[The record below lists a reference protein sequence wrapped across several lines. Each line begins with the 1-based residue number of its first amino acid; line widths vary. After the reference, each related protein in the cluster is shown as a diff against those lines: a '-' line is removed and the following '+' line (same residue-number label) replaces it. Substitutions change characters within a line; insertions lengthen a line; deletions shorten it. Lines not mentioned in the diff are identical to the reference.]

1 MPVDSR
7 VPDALRE
14 RVNVGATAPKCGS
27 CGIKYR
33 TPTGKH
39 QDFQWIPISEFQSE
53 KGIGSNSRSQSQ
65 EARSTELNPPV
76 LWRGVR
82 SSELTDKSKIQGEK
96 SVAFHLEPQLQ
107 GVKTSPLAIELQEPK
122 MFTLTSEPQPQGITT
137 KEINKEP
144 QAQSVRSVQWIH
156 QEEFLGVKFL
166 GSNSRSP
173 FQGVKWTE
181 QKPSIKLGGGKPS
194 VATQGP
200 KL

>member
-1 MPVDSR
+1 M
-7 VPDALRE
+7 A
-14 RVNVGATAPKCGS
+14 
-27 CGIKYR
+27 
-33 TPTGKH
+33 
-39 QDFQWIPISEFQSE
+39 FPI
-53 KGIGSNSRSQSQ
+53 
-65 EARSTELNPPV
+65 
-76 LWRGVR
+76 
-82 SSELTDKSKIQGEK
+82 
-96 SVAFHLEPQLQ
+96 EPQLQ
-107 GVKTSPLAIELQEPK
+107 RVKTSPLAIELQEPK
-122 MFTLTSEPQPQGITT
+122 TFNLTSEPQPQGITT
-137 KEINKEP
+137 KELNKEP

>member
-1 MPVDSR
+1 MSTELVVQSVKAGEFRNDLQVPSTKPWQFTPGL
-7 VPDALRE
+7 PDALRE
-14 RVNVGATAPKCGS
+14 SLEVNVGATAPRCGN

-107 GVKTSPLAIELQEPK
+107 GVKTSP
-122 MFTLTSEPQPQGITT
+122 
-137 KEINKEP
+137 
-144 QAQSVRSVQWIH
+144 
-156 QEEFLGVKFL
+156 
-166 GSNSRSP
+166 
-173 FQGVKWTE
+173 
-181 QKPSIKLGGGKPS
+181 
-194 VATQGP
+194 
-200 KL
+200 